1 MYMKKVTVLFNISF
15 QNLTLAPHPPIERVV
30 NVAHIKLLPQYIMFA
45 FIAFESHMTGY
56 RDTIH
61 KAVL

>member
-30 NVAHIKLLPQYIMFA
+30 NVAHIKLLPQ
-45 FIAFESHMTGY
+45 
-56 RDTIH
+56 
-61 KAVL
+61 